1 MEKCT
6 GLTEVFTKAIG
17 LMEFNMELVH
27 IQHLKEKKRKENGKM
42 ERELNGALHISAEMN
57 IHFK

>member
-6 GLTEVFTKAIG
+6 GPMEVFIKENG
-17 LMEFNMELVH
+17 FKEYSMELVH

-42 ERELNGALHISAEMN
+42 ESELIGALHISAEMN